1 MDTPSLRSQ
10 VDIEAAVTETAAR
23 MVTHTVPGCLA
34 AYEFGCWL
42 GVDDPDSLDPR
53 DGNGGLR
60 ADFLDFVPMRARE
73 LVEGKI
79 AHLAQVL
86 DENDGT
92 ICLYRG
98 MFVNRDWL
106 DGAISARP
114 IGVCWT
120 WDYDFAVAHRGADA
134 GDDPIDVRLV
144 GLVENPDIDWTET
157 VILAASELY
166 VTGEEREVRLTP
178 SAIVEI
184 AAVDWRPDG
193 SDAKFVSAPHLETT
207 GITVGATWAAT
218 QPRKLLGM
226 ALA

>member
-1 MDTPSLRSQ
+1 MDAPSLRSQ

-23 MVTHTVPGCLA
+23 MVTHTVPGCLV

-42 GVDDPDSLDPR
+42 GADDPGSVDPR
-53 DGNGGLR
+53 DRKGSLR

-79 AHLAQVL
+79 AHLAEVI
-86 DENDGT
+86 DENDGS
-92 ICLYRG
+92 ICVFRG
-98 MFVNRDWL
+98 MCVNRDWL
-106 DGAISARP
+106 DGDISTRP
-114 IGVCWT
+114 IGVCWA
-120 WDYDFAVAHRGADA
+120 WDYDFAIAHRGEVA
-134 GDDPIDVRLV
+134 GGDPVEVRLV
-144 GLVENPDIDWTET
+144 GLVESSDIDWTET

-193 SDAKFVSAPHLETT
+193 ADGKFVSAAHLETT
-207 GITVGATWAAT
+207 GVTVGATWAAT
-218 QPRKLLGM
+218 QPSKPLGM